1 MNFSFMYIYYYLCW
15 CVPSPLLF
23 LAACEAAGSENSD
36 DSASGGA
43 EVGATGHSDED
54 DKTGHE

>member
-1 MNFSFMYIYYYLCW
+1 MRW
-15 CVPSPLLF
+15 CVSSLLLCF
-23 LAACEAAGSENSD
+23 PGCEAAGSENSD

-43 EVGATGHSDED
+43 HIGATGHSDED